1 MMDCFWVII
10 YSSGQ
15 LAEHTWRTPSGANC
29 WTDSLVAVRSQQFAN
44 CSRLPGGEAYGN

>member
-15 LAEHTWRTPSGANC
+15 LAEHTWRKPSGA
-29 WTDSLVAVRSQQFAN
+29 DSSVFGML
-44 CSRLPGGEAYGN
+44 GGEAYGS